1 MPQSVLDLDR
11 RTAGERATQSF
22 MDSVMN
28 SSDPKLV
35 KEFIKVPWVKR
46 PIAGEEEPYEFE
58 VSEQMPHGGQGSVY
72 TSTSTGEETFTQP
85 DGSSMDSTVVWLYP
99 TIRSVETKEGK
110 KLVHLNRQEAE
121 DEAFQKRKDAFAVTR
136 CAVGDQE
143 CIDKGIEKAS
153 GLAGAFSEALGELHK
168 GKSKK

>member
-1 MPQSVLDLDR
+1 MPQPVLDLDR
-11 RTAGERATQSF
+11 QTDQERAALSF
-22 MDSVMN
+22 MDSTMN
-28 SSDPKLV
+28 SSNPKQL
-35 KEFIKVPWVKR
+35 KEFIKMPWVKR
-46 PIAGEEEPYEFE
+46 AIAGEEEPYEFE

-143 CIDKGIEKAS
+143 CIDKGIEEAS
-153 GLAGAFSEALGELHK
+153 GLGGMFSKALGELHK
-168 GKSKK
+168 GEY

>member
-85 DGSSMDSTVVWLYP
+85 DGSSMDSTVVWIIP
-99 TIRSVETKEGK
+99 TIRKEGK
-110 KLVHLNRQEAE
+110 ELVHLNEQEAQ

-143 CIDKGIEKAS
+143 CIDKGIEEAS
-153 GLAGAFSEALGELHK
+153 GLGGMFSKALGELHK

>member
-1 MPQSVLDLDR
+1 MPQPVLDLDR

-35 KEFIKVPWVKR
+35 KKFIKVPWVKR
-46 PIAGEEEPYEFE
+46 PIAGEEEPYEFP
-58 VSEQMPHGGQGSVY
+58 VSEEHPRGGRGSVY
-72 TSTSTGEETFTQP
+72 TSTSTGESTFTQS
-85 DGSSMDSTVVWLYP
+85 DGTSSDSTVVWIIP
-99 TIRSVETKEGK
+99 TIRSVGTKEGK
-110 KLVHLNRQEAE
+110 KLVHLNAQEAQ
-121 DEAFQKRKDAFAVTR
+121 DAAFRKYKDAFAVMR

-153 GLAGAFSEALGELHK
+153 KLAGAFSEALGKLHK
-168 GKSKK
+168 GEY